1 MSASTERASEPV
13 NANPA
18 PRPPGPRSLAGVSL
32 AAAAAAALA
41 CAGARADTVLFDND
55 GMTLRFGAN
64 AAAALLHEPNAC
76 YAADGDSECVA
87 ADVSW
92 LDGFVK
98 VKLAGDYDMGAAGR
112 LFAEADAHAGIVAFG
127 DGDPYGIGEDGREIA
142 SDVHH
147 IGWASGDA
155 IPGLATDA
163 LKITVGNQKF
173 AVGDGFVIAD
183 GVSDYNRGVAFYS
196 APMRAFHDSVTAR
209 LDAGPVR
216 GAVFLLDSTEARG
229 RAEQRVAGLDLE
241 FVNDTLGT
249 VGAAVMKVLDD
260 NRRVGTGPGDLGPS
274 IEGMHVASVR
284 AQGNP
289 LADAG
294 WTSLFASGEYV
305 TQWSGNAG
313 KIIDAKAWY
322 GEAGYTFEDVPWKPY
337 FGYRRSIFS
346 GDDPATTDLD
356 EGYNFLYPAF
366 TRGWGTWFQGEVFTN
381 YIWHSDLRVHMLQA
395 RFAPADDLAVT
406 ANLYDIDFDVAPP
419 GADGNRNGALEFNA
433 MVDWTINA
441 NMGLTPIFGISFPDE
456 GLSNRT
462 DRSFGDDTAYLFGL
476 YAWASY

>member
-1 MSASTERASEPV
+1 MSANTERENNSP
-13 NANPA
+13 NAILPA
-18 PRPPGPRSLAGVSL
+18 RRGLAGVPL
-32 AAAAAAALA
+32 AAAAVAALA
-41 CAGARADTVLFDND
+41 CGGARADTVLFDNE
-55 GMTLRFGAN
+55 GMTLRFGAS
-64 AAAALLHEPNAC
+64 AAAAYLNEPNAC
-76 YAADGDSECVA
+76 YAADGDSECTA

-98 VKLAGDYDMGAAGR
+98 VKLAGDYEMGAAGR
-112 LFAEADAHAGIVAFG
+112 LFAEADGYAAATFG
-127 DGDPYGIGEDGREIA
+127 DGDPYGINKDGREFA

-147 IGWASGDA
+147 VGWASGDA
-155 IPGLATDA
+155 IPGIGTDA
-163 LKITVGNQKF
+163 LKITLGNQKF

-183 GVSDYNRGVAFYS
+183 AVSDYLRGVAFYS
-196 APMRAFHDSVTAR
+196 APLKAFHNSATAR

-216 GAVFLLDSTEARG
+216 GAVFLLDSADDDGRG
-229 RAEQRVAGLDLE
+229 ETRIVGLDLE
-241 FVNDTLGT
+241 FVDGTLGT
-249 VGAAVMKVLDD
+249 VAATVMKVEDD
-260 NRRVGTGPGDLGPS
+260 ARAYEAS

-284 AQGNP
+284 AQGHP

-294 WTSLFASGEYV
+294 WGPLFASGEYV
-305 TQWSGNAG
+305 TQWSGNDG
-313 KIIDAKAWY
+313 KIMDAKAWY
-322 GEAGYTFEDVPWKPY
+322 AEAGYTFEDVPWKPY

-346 GDDPATTDLD
+346 GDDPNTDHD
-356 EGYNFLYPAF
+356 EGYKFLYPGF

-381 YIWHSDLRVHMLQA
+381 YIWHSNLRVHMLQA

-441 NMGLTPIFGISFPDE
+441 NMGLTPIFGISFPDD
-456 GLSNRT
+456 GLSNST
-462 DRSFGDDTAYLFGL
+462 NRSFGDDTGYLFGL